1 MLHIHQL
8 SSALIGFVTKDVLY
22 RSKAGIS
29 HVPRRTFRRRVS
41 YSGGIRAQDGN
52 PMSLI
57 DSIGYLAAALT
68 TIAFIPQA
76 LHTWRLRS
84 ANGISLGMYVIF
96 TLGVVLW
103 LLYGVLLGAWPLIVS
118 NAITLALALSILVMA
133 IRYR

>member
-1 MLHIHQL
+1 
-8 SSALIGFVTKDVLY
+8 
-22 RSKAGIS
+22 
-29 HVPRRTFRRRVS
+29 
-41 YSGGIRAQDGN
+41 
-52 PMSLI
+52 MSLI